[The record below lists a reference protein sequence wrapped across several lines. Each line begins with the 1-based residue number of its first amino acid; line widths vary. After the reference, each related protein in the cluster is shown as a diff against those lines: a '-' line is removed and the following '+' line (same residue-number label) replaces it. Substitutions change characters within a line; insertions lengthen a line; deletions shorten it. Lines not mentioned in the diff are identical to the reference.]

1 VILSLRSIRPI
12 HLVAMLILAVAGATL
27 IAQIEGERGIA
38 PIASSGDFEVS
49 DIRVDVY
56 GKDAESAQKAGWK
69 LAQRLAWRKL
79 SQQTHGG
86 AGSLLPDGAL
96 DSMVS
101 AIEVEKEQIGPNR
114 YIATLTVLFDRARAG
129 QALGVSGQTVHS
141 PPLLV
146 IPVLTQ
152 GGTTSVFEYP
162 SEWQRA
168 WAVFRTADS
177 AIDYVRTSGSGAD
190 PMLLNGGQIGRRSRN
205 WWRNLLDQYGAAD
218 VIMPYARLER
228 LSPGGPV
235 IGRFAAR
242 YGPDNRLIGGFT
254 LRVRSTDDIPA
265 MMAQAVKRMDA
276 LYTQALTGGI
286 LRPDPS
292 LIIEEPIDADA
303 MTNAAEGVDATEFI
317 PADALGTPGAGEIA
331 FLIQYDTPNVASVGQ
346 SEAMIRAIPGVRS
359 ATTTSLALGGT
370 SVMQVA
376 FGQNADQLRAALA
389 ARGYSVLGS
398 GTTLRIVR
406 SAPQPAPPAG
416 SNAP

>member
-79 SQQTHGG
+79 SQQTHRG
-86 AGSLLPDGAL
+86 AGSMLPDGAL

-114 YIATLTVLFDRARAG
+114 YIATLVVLFDRARAG
-129 QALGVSGQTVHS
+129 QALGVSGQTMHS

-218 VIMPYARLER
+218 VIIPHARLER

-235 IGRFAAR
+235 IGHFAAR
-242 YGPDNRLIGGFT
+242 YGPDNRFIGGFT
-254 LRVRSTDDIPA
+254 LTVRSTDDIPA
-265 MMAQAVKRMDA
+265 MMDQAVKRMDA

-303 MTNAAEGVDATEFI
+303 MTNGAEGVDATEFI
-317 PADALGTPGAGEIA
+317 PADALGTPVAGEIA

-370 SVMQVA
+370 SVMQVT
-376 FGQNADQLRAALA
+376 FGQNAEQLRAALA

-406 SAPQPAPPAG
+406 GAPQPPPAG
-416 SNAP
+416 NNVP

>member
-86 AGSLLPDGAL
+86 AGSMLPDGAL

-114 YIATLTVLFDRARAG
+114 YIATLVVLFDRARAG
-129 QALGVSGQTVHS
+129 QALGVSGQTMHS

-218 VIMPYARLER
+218 VIIPHARLER

-235 IGRFAAR
+235 IGHFAAR
-242 YGPDNRLIGGFT
+242 YGPDNRFIGGFT
-254 LRVRSTDDIPA
+254 LTVRSTDDIPA
-265 MMAQAVKRMDA
+265 MMDQAVKRMDA

-303 MTNAAEGVDATEFI
+303 MTNGAEGVDATEFI
-317 PADALGTPGAGEIA
+317 PADALGTPVAGEIA

-370 SVMQVA
+370 SVMQVT
-376 FGQNADQLRAALA
+376 FGQNAEQLRAALA

-406 SAPQPAPPAG
+406 GAPQPPPAG
-416 SNAP
+416 NNVP

>member
-129 QALGVSGQTVHS
+129 QALGVSGQTMHS

-242 YGPDNRLIGGFT
+242 YGPDNRFIGGFT

-265 MMAQAVKRMDA
+265 MMNQAVKRMDA

-317 PADALGTPGAGEIA
+317 PADALGTPVAGEIA

-370 SVMQVA
+370 SVMQVT
-376 FGQNADQLRAALA
+376 FGQNAEQLRAALA

-406 SAPQPAPPAG
+406 SAPQPPPAG
-416 SNAP
+416 NNVP

>member
-1 VILSLRSIRPI
+1 
-12 HLVAMLILAVAGATL
+12 MLILAVAGATL

-86 AGSLLPDGAL
+86 AGSMLPDGAL

-114 YIATLTVLFDRARAG
+114 YIATLVVLFDRARAG
-129 QALGVSGQTVHS
+129 QALGVSGQTMHS

-218 VIMPYARLER
+218 VIIPHARLER

-235 IGRFAAR
+235 IGHFAAR
-242 YGPDNRLIGGFT
+242 YGPDNRFIGGFT
-254 LRVRSTDDIPA
+254 LTVRSTDDIPA
-265 MMAQAVKRMDA
+265 MMDQAVKRMDA

-303 MTNAAEGVDATEFI
+303 MTNGAEGVDATEFI
-317 PADALGTPGAGEIA
+317 PADALGTPVAGEIA
-331 FLIQYDTPNVASVGQ
+331 FLIQYDTLNVASVGQ

-370 SVMQVA
+370 SVMQVT

-406 SAPQPAPPAG
+406 GAPQPPPAG
-416 SNAP
+416 NNVP

>member
-1 VILSLRSIRPI
+1 
-12 HLVAMLILAVAGATL
+12 MLILAVAGATL

-86 AGSLLPDGAL
+86 AGSMLPDGAL

-114 YIATLTVLFDRARAG
+114 YIATLVVLFDRARAG
-129 QALGVSGQTVHS
+129 QALGVSGQTMHS

-242 YGPDNRLIGGFT
+242 YGPDNRFIGGFT

-265 MMAQAVKRMDA
+265 MMDQAVKRMDA

-303 MTNAAEGVDATEFI
+303 MTNGAEGVDATEFI
-317 PADALGTPGAGEIA
+317 PADALGTPVAGEIA

-370 SVMQVA
+370 SVMQVT
-376 FGQNADQLRAALA
+376 FGQNAEQLRAALA

-406 SAPQPAPPAG
+406 GAPQPPPAG
-416 SNAP
+416 NNVP

>member
-86 AGSLLPDGAL
+86 AGSMLPDGAL

-114 YIATLTVLFDRARAG
+114 YIATLVVLFDRARAG
-129 QALGVSGQTVHS
+129 QALGVSGQTMHS

-218 VIMPYARLER
+218 VIIPHARLER

-235 IGRFAAR
+235 IGHFAAR
-242 YGPDNRLIGGFT
+242 YGPDNRFIGGFT

-265 MMAQAVKRMDA
+265 MMDQAVKRMDA

-303 MTNAAEGVDATEFI
+303 MTNGAEGVDATEFI
-317 PADALGTPGAGEIA
+317 PADALGTPVAGEIA

-370 SVMQVA
+370 SVMQVT
-376 FGQNADQLRAALA
+376 FGQNAEQLRAALA

-406 SAPQPAPPAG
+406 GAPQPPPAG
-416 SNAP
+416 NNVP

>member
-86 AGSLLPDGAL
+86 AGSMLPDGAL

-114 YIATLTVLFDRARAG
+114 YIATLVVLFDRARAG
-129 QALGVSGQTVHS
+129 QALGVSGQTMHS

-242 YGPDNRLIGGFT
+242 YGPDNRFIGGFT

-265 MMAQAVKRMDA
+265 MMDQAVKRMDA

-303 MTNAAEGVDATEFI
+303 MTNGAEGVDATEFI
-317 PADALGTPGAGEIA
+317 PADALGTPVAGEIA

-370 SVMQVA
+370 SVMQVT
-376 FGQNADQLRAALA
+376 FGQNAEQLRAALA

-406 SAPQPAPPAG
+406 GAPQPPPAG
-416 SNAP
+416 NNVP

>member
-1 VILSLRSIRPI
+1 
-12 HLVAMLILAVAGATL
+12 MLILAVAGATL

-86 AGSLLPDGAL
+86 AGSMLPDGAL

-114 YIATLTVLFDRARAG
+114 YIATLVVLFDRARAG
-129 QALGVSGQTVHS
+129 QALGVSGQTMHS

-218 VIMPYARLER
+218 VIIPHARLER

-235 IGRFAAR
+235 IGHFAAR
-242 YGPDNRLIGGFT
+242 YGPDNRFIGGFT
-254 LRVRSTDDIPA
+254 LTVRSTDDIPA
-265 MMAQAVKRMDA
+265 MMDQAVKRMDA

-303 MTNAAEGVDATEFI
+303 MTNGAEGVDATEFI
-317 PADALGTPGAGEIA
+317 PADALGTPVAGEIA
-331 FLIQYDTPNVASVGQ
+331 FLIQYDTLNVASVGQ

-370 SVMQVA
+370 SVMQVT
-376 FGQNADQLRAALA
+376 FGQNAEQLRAALA

-406 SAPQPAPPAG
+406 GAPQPPPAG
-416 SNAP
+416 NNVP

>member
-79 SQQTHGG
+79 SQQTHRG
-86 AGSLLPDGAL
+86 AGSMLPDGAL

-114 YIATLTVLFDRARAG
+114 YIATLVVLFDRARAG
-129 QALGVSGQTVHS
+129 QALGVSGQTMHS

-242 YGPDNRLIGGFT
+242 YGPDNRFIGGFT

-265 MMAQAVKRMDA
+265 MMDQAVKRMDA

-303 MTNAAEGVDATEFI
+303 MTNGAEGVDATEFI
-317 PADALGTPGAGEIA
+317 PADALGTPVAGEIA
-331 FLIQYDTPNVASVGQ
+331 FLIQYDTLNVASVGQ

-370 SVMQVA
+370 SVMQVT
-376 FGQNADQLRAALA
+376 FGQNAEQLRAALA

-406 SAPQPAPPAG
+406 GAPQPPPAG
-416 SNAP
+416 NNVP

>member
-129 QALGVSGQTVHS
+129 QALGVSGQTMHS

-218 VIMPYARLER
+218 VIIPHARLER

-235 IGRFAAR
+235 IGHFAAR
-242 YGPDNRLIGGFT
+242 YGPDNRFIGGFT

-265 MMAQAVKRMDA
+265 MMDQAVKRMDA

-303 MTNAAEGVDATEFI
+303 MTNGAEGVDATEFI
-317 PADALGTPGAGEIA
+317 PADALGTPVAGEIA

-370 SVMQVA
+370 SVMQVT
-376 FGQNADQLRAALA
+376 FGQNAEQLRAALA

-406 SAPQPAPPAG
+406 GAPQPPPAG
-416 SNAP
+416 NNVP

>member
-86 AGSLLPDGAL
+86 AGSMLPDGAL

-114 YIATLTVLFDRARAG
+114 YIATLVVLFDRARAG
-129 QALGVSGQTVHS
+129 QALGVSGQTMHS

-218 VIMPYARLER
+218 VIIPHARLER

-235 IGRFAAR
+235 IGHFAAR
-242 YGPDNRLIGGFT
+242 YGPDNRFIGGFT
-254 LRVRSTDDIPA
+254 LTVRSTDDIPA
-265 MMAQAVKRMDA
+265 MMDQAVKRMDA

-303 MTNAAEGVDATEFI
+303 MTNGAEGVDATEFI
-317 PADALGTPGAGEIA
+317 PADALGTPVAGEIA
-331 FLIQYDTPNVASVGQ
+331 FLIQYDTLNVASVGQ

-370 SVMQVA
+370 SVMQVT
-376 FGQNADQLRAALA
+376 FGQNAEQLRAALA

-406 SAPQPAPPAG
+406 GAPQPPPAG
-416 SNAP
+416 NNVP

>member
-79 SQQTHGG
+79 SQQTHRG
-86 AGSLLPDGAL
+86 AGSMLPDGAL

-114 YIATLTVLFDRARAG
+114 YIATLVVLFDRARAG
-129 QALGVSGQTVHS
+129 QALGVSGQTMHS

-218 VIMPYARLER
+218 VIIPHARLER

-235 IGRFAAR
+235 IGHFAAR
-242 YGPDNRLIGGFT
+242 YGPDNRFIGGFT
-254 LRVRSTDDIPA
+254 LTVRSTDDIPA
-265 MMAQAVKRMDA
+265 MMDQAVKRMDA

-303 MTNAAEGVDATEFI
+303 MTNGAEGVDATEFI
-317 PADALGTPGAGEIA
+317 PADALGTPVAGEIA
-331 FLIQYDTPNVASVGQ
+331 FLIQYDTLNVASVGQ

-370 SVMQVA
+370 SVMQVT
-376 FGQNADQLRAALA
+376 FGQNAEQLRAALA

-406 SAPQPAPPAG
+406 GAPQPPPAG
-416 SNAP
+416 NNVP